1 MDFSIQ
7 TRPLNEYKEWG
18 ALMKPQHLLI
28 DGYNLLGKL
37 KGGKGMSDVHF
48 TQDRDAMIQR
58 LSLYAQG
65 GGGAVTVVF
74 DAWKQKGHGRQTVH
88 HAGVTVIYSEAG
100 ETADQ
105 VIQQLVR
112 SGGKEIAVVSSDHE
126 ILSVAKSHGAF
137 TIRSDEFAH
146 RLLRPSRS
154 GLSALGSR
162 VSPRDEE
169 DGPVRPQKEKK
180 GNPRKLPKKVRQ
192 RNRLMRGF

>member
-1 MDFSIQ
+1 
-7 TRPLNEYKEWG
+7 
-18 ALMKPQHLLI
+18 
-28 DGYNLLGKL
+28 
-37 KGGKGMSDVHF
+37 
-48 TQDRDAMIQR
+48 
-58 LSLYAQG
+58 
-65 GGGAVTVVF
+65 
-74 DAWKQKGHGRQTVH
+74 VH